1 MSAPPVLVID
11 ASVLI
16 DALSTTGETGDR
28 ARKAVAGAR
37 LAAPEHLYVEAL
49 HGIRGRLL
57 GGKLGAGA
65 AERALD
71 RVERMTV
78 EVVPTKLLL
87 RRMWQ
92 LRDNLTGY
100 DAAYVAAAEQLDAP
114 LVTGDKRLAVASG
127 PRCQIVLA

>member
-1 MSAPPVLVID
+1 M
-11 ASVLI
+11 LI

-28 ARKAVAGAR
+28 AREAVAGAR
-37 LAAPEHLYVEAL
+37 LAAPEHLHVEAL
-49 HGIRGRLL
+49 HGIRGRFL

-65 AERALD
+65 AERALN
-71 RVERMTV
+71 RLGRMTV
-78 EVVPTKLLL
+78 EVVPTRLLL

-100 DAAYVAAAEQLDAP
+100 DAGYVAAAEHLDAP
-114 LVTGDKRLAVASG
+114 LITGDKRLAAATG